1 MTFRRTRLRGRKLC
15 KALIVILQ
23 VIKGTCMLYE
33 ATATVVLRAFLREV
47 TANGERVAE
56 LKCPQTPFTV
66 GGISVNRCEEIDGG
80 KGNTDK
86 GEEVDVKGRAGVRRY
101 STTFSFNVDAE
112 SDNEAPKLAL
122 REAKEKAELIAYSL
136 SLGLGYAFEVEDVRL
151 DSLQSKDDKGPRVNT
166 LLQLNVSCSYTLQDL
181 IPEDKVK
188 SAIESALKLEKVI
201 SETKEKVKTFNELMR
216 VVRWWVSGLKDEDP
230 VDRFLK
236 FYFACEMLAA
246 IEGYNKRSYGDRW
259 CEEFSNKYLDGYYKL
274 GNISINKVR
283 NNLVHAVGEEK
294 DEAEELAVSHAD
306 EFGSKVL
313 SAIKRVISEK
323 MSVPFE

>member
-1 MTFRRTRLRGRKLC
+1 
-15 KALIVILQ
+15 
-23 VIKGTCMLYE
+23 MLYK
-33 ATATVVLRAFLREV
+33 ATVVLRAFLRKV
-47 TANGERVAE
+47 TANGEQVAK
-56 LKCPQTPFTV
+56 LKCPQTPFTIE
-66 GGISVNRCEEIDGG
+66 GISFTRCEEIDGG

-86 GEEVDVKGRAGVRRY
+86 GEEADVKRHAGVRRY
-101 STTFSFNVDAE
+101 SMTFSFNVEAE
-112 SDNEAPKLAL
+112 NYNEARKLAL
-122 REAKEKAELIAYSL
+122 REAKEKAELIAYGL

-151 DSLQSKDDKGPRVNT
+151 EPLQSKDDKGLRVDT
-166 LLQLNVSCSYTLQDL
+166 LLQLNVSFSYTLQDL

-188 SAIESALKLEKVI
+188 SAIEIGLKLKKAV
-201 SETKEKVKTFNELMR
+201 SEAKEKDETANELMR

-236 FYFACEMLAA
+236 FYFTCEMLAA
-246 IEGYNKRSYGDRW
+246 IERYNKKSYGDRW

-323 MSVPFE
+323 MGVPFE

>member
-1 MTFRRTRLRGRKLC
+1 
-15 KALIVILQ
+15 
-23 VIKGTCMLYE
+23 
-33 ATATVVLRAFLREV
+33 VLRAFLRKA

-56 LKCPQTPFTV
+56 LQCPQTPFTIE
-66 GGISVNRCEEIDGG
+66 GISVNRCEEIDGG

-86 GEEVDVKGRAGVRRY
+86 GEEADVKKHAGVRRY
-101 STTFSFNVDAE
+101 SMTFSFNVKAE
-112 SDNEAPKLAL
+112 SDDKPLELAL
-122 REAKEKAELIAYSL
+122 REAKEKAELIAYGL

-151 DSLQSKDDKGPRVNT
+151 DLLQSKDDKGLRVST
-166 LLQLNVSCSYTLQDL
+166 LLQLNVSFSYTLQDL

-188 SAIESALKLEKVI
+188 SAIESALKLKKAVSEAQEK
-201 SETKEKVKTFNELMR
+201 EKTFNELMR

-274 GNISINKVR
+274 GNMSINKVR

-294 DEAEELAVSHAD
+294 DKAEELAVRHAD

-323 MSVPFE
+323 MGVSFE

>member
-1 MTFRRTRLRGRKLC
+1 
-15 KALIVILQ
+15 
-23 VIKGTCMLYE
+23 MLYE

-47 TANGERVAE
+47 TANGRPPTE
-56 LKCPQTPFTV
+56 LQCPQTPFTV
-66 GGISVNRCEEIDGG
+66 EGTSVNRCEEIDGG

-86 GEEVDVKGRAGVRRY
+86 GKEVDVKGRAGVRRY
-101 STTFSFNVDAE
+101 SMTISFNVEAE
-112 SDNEAPKLAL
+112 SDDKPLELAL
-122 REAKEKAELIAYSL
+122 REAKKKAELIAYGL

-151 DSLQSKDDKGPRVNT
+151 EPLQSKDDKGPRVDT
-166 LLQLNVSCSYTLQDL
+166 LLQLNVSYSYALQDL

-188 SAIESALKLEKVI
+188 SAIEIGLKLEKAV
-201 SETKEKVKTFNELMR
+201 SEAKEKVKTFNELMR

-246 IEGYNKRSYGDRW
+246 IEECKR
-259 CEEFSNKYLDGYYKL
+259 CKEFSNKYLDGYYKL
-274 GNISINKVR
+274 NDMSIKQVR
-283 NNLVHAVGEEK
+283 DKLVHAVGEDK
-294 DEAEELAVSHAD
+294 DKAEELAVHHAD

-323 MSVPFE
+323 MGVPLE

>member
-1 MTFRRTRLRGRKLC
+1 
-15 KALIVILQ
+15 
-23 VIKGTCMLYE
+23 
-33 ATATVVLRAFLREV
+33 
-47 TANGERVAE
+47 
-56 LKCPQTPFTV
+56 
-66 GGISVNRCEEIDGG
+66 
-80 KGNTDK
+80 
-86 GEEVDVKGRAGVRRY
+86 
-101 STTFSFNVDAE
+101 
-112 SDNEAPKLAL
+112 
-122 REAKEKAELIAYSL
+122 
-136 SLGLGYAFEVEDVRL
+136 
-151 DSLQSKDDKGPRVNT
+151 
-166 LLQLNVSCSYTLQDL
+166 
-181 IPEDKVK
+181 
-188 SAIESALKLEKVI
+188 IESALKLKKAA
-201 SETKEKVKTFNELMR
+201 SETKEKEKTFNELMR
-216 VVRWWVSGLKDEDP
+216 VMRWWVSGLKDEDP

-246 IEGYNKRSYGDRW
+246 IERYNKKSYGDRW

>member
-1 MTFRRTRLRGRKLC
+1 
-15 KALIVILQ
+15 
-23 VIKGTCMLYE
+23 MLYE
-33 ATATVVLRAFLREV
+33 ATATVVLRAFLRKV

-56 LKCPQTPFTV
+56 LKCPQTPFTI
-66 GGISVNRCEEIDGG
+66 GGISFNRCEEIDGG
-80 KGNTDK
+80 KGNTDR
-86 GEEVDVKGRAGVRRY
+86 GEEADVKKRAGVRRY
-101 STTFSFNVDAE
+101 SMTFSFNVEAE
-112 SDNEAPKLAL
+112 GDDKPPELAL
-122 REAKEKAELIAYSL
+122 REAKEKAELIAYGL
-136 SLGLGYAFEVEDVRL
+136 SLGLGHAFEVEDVRL
-151 DSLQSKDDKGPRVNT
+151 ESLQSKDDKELRVDT
-166 LLQLNVSCSYTLQDL
+166 LLQLNVSYSYTLQDL

-201 SETKEKVKTFNELMR
+201 SEAKEKVKAFNELMR

-246 IEGYNKRSYGDRW
+246 IKGYKR
-259 CEEFSNKYLDGYYKL
+259 CKEFSNEYLDGYYKL
-274 GNISINKVR
+274 DDMSINKVR

-294 DEAEELAVSHAD
+294 DKAEELAVRHAD

-323 MSVPFE
+323 MGVPLE

>member
-1 MTFRRTRLRGRKLC
+1 MGIGQPHRRGC
-15 KALIVILQ
+15 S
-23 VIKGTCMLYE
+23 
-33 ATATVVLRAFLREV
+33 
-47 TANGERVAE
+47 
-56 LKCPQTPFTV
+56 
-66 GGISVNRCEEIDGG
+66 SVNRCEEIDGG

-86 GEEVDVKGRAGVRRY
+86 GKEVDVKGRAGVRRY
-101 STTFSFNVDAE
+101 SMTISFNVEAE
-112 SDNEAPKLAL
+112 SDDKPLELAL
-122 REAKEKAELIAYSL
+122 REAKKKAELIAYGL

-151 DSLQSKDDKGPRVNT
+151 VSLQSKDDKGPRVGT
-166 LLQLNVSCSYTLQDL
+166 LLQLNVSFSYTLYNL

-188 SAIESALKLEKVI
+188 SAIEIGLKLEKAV
-201 SETKEKVKTFNELMR
+201 SEAKEKDETANKLMR

-246 IEGYNKRSYGDRW
+246 IEGYNKRSEGCNKRSYGDRW

-323 MSVPFE
+323 MGVPFE

>member
-1 MTFRRTRLRGRKLC
+1 
-15 KALIVILQ
+15 
-23 VIKGTCMLYE
+23 MLYE
-33 ATATVVLRAFLREV
+33 ATATVVLRAFLRKV

-66 GGISVNRCEEIDGG
+66 EGISVNRCEEIDES

-86 GEEVDVKGRAGVRRY
+86 GEEADVEKRAGVRRY
-101 STTFSFNVDAE
+101 SMTFSFNVETE
-112 SDNEAPKLAL
+112 SDDKPLELAL

-151 DSLQSKDDKGPRVNT
+151 DSLQSKDVKGLRVNT
-166 LLQLNVSCSYTLQDL
+166 LLQLNVSYFYTLHDL

-188 SAIESALKLEKVI
+188 SAIESALKLEKAV
-201 SETKEKVKTFNELMR
+201 SEAREKVTTFNELMR
-216 VVRWWVSGLKDEDP
+216 VVRWWISGLKDEDP

-246 IEGYNKRSYGDRW
+246 IEGYNKRSYGNRW

-294 DEAEELAVSHAD
+294 DEAEELAVRHAD
-306 EFGSKVL
+306 GFGSKVL

-323 MSVPFE
+323 MGVSFE

>member
-1 MTFRRTRLRGRKLC
+1 
-15 KALIVILQ
+15 
-23 VIKGTCMLYE
+23 MLYE
-33 ATATVVLRAFLREV
+33 ATATVVLRAFLRKV

-56 LKCPQTPFTV
+56 LKCPQTPFTI
-66 GGISVNRCEEIDGG
+66 GGISVNRCEEIDGD

-86 GEEVDVKGRAGVRRY
+86 GEEADVKKRAGVRRY
-101 STTFSFNVDAE
+101 SMTFSFNVEAE
-112 SDNEAPKLAL
+112 SDDKPLELAL
-122 REAKEKAELIAYSL
+122 REAKEKAELMAYSL

-151 DSLQSKDDKGPRVNT
+151 DSLQSKDDKELRVGT
-166 LLQLNVSCSYTLQDL
+166 LLQLNVSYSYTLQDL

-188 SAIESALKLEKVI
+188 SAIESALKLEKAI
-201 SETKEKVKTFNELMR
+201 SEAKEKVKTFNELMR

-246 IEGYNKRSYGDRW
+246 IEGYNKNKKSYGDRW

-274 GNISINKVR
+274 GNMSINKVR

-313 SAIKRVISEK
+313 TAIKRVISEK
-323 MSVPFE
+323 IGVPFE

>member
-1 MTFRRTRLRGRKLC
+1 
-15 KALIVILQ
+15 
-23 VIKGTCMLYE
+23 MLYE
-33 ATATVVLRAFLREV
+33 ATATVVLRAFPRV
-47 TANGERVAE
+47 TANGEQVAE
-56 LKCPQTPFTV
+56 LKCPQTPFTIE
-66 GGISVNRCEEIDGG
+66 GISVDRCEEIDGG

-86 GEEVDVKGRAGVRRY
+86 GEEADAKRHAGVRRY
-101 STTFSFNVDAE
+101 SMTFSFNVEAE
-112 SDNEAPKLAL
+112 GDDKPLELAL
-122 REAKEKAELIAYSL
+122 REAKEKAELIAYGL

-151 DSLQSKDDKGPRVNT
+151 DLLQSKDDKGLRLNA
-166 LLQLNVSCSYTLQDL
+166 LLQLNVSFSYTLQDL

-188 SAIESALKLEKVI
+188 SAIESALKLKKAI
-201 SETKEKVKTFNELMR
+201 SEAKEKEKTFNELMR

-246 IEGYNKRSYGDRW
+246 IERYNKKRYGDRW

-274 GNISINKVR
+274 GDMSINKVR

-294 DEAEELAVSHAD
+294 DKAEELAVRHAD

-313 SAIKRVISEK
+313 SAIKRVISEE
-323 MSVPFE
+323 MGVPFE

>member
-1 MTFRRTRLRGRKLC
+1 
-15 KALIVILQ
+15 
-23 VIKGTCMLYE
+23 MLYE
-33 ATATVVLRAFLREV
+33 ATVTIVLRAFLRKA
-47 TANGERVAE
+47 TANGEQVAE

-66 GGISVNRCEEIDGG
+66 EGISVNRCEEIDGG

-101 STTFSFNVDAE
+101 SMTFSFNVEAE
-112 SDNEAPKLAL
+112 SDDKPLELAL
-122 REAKEKAELIAYSL
+122 REAKEKAELIAYGL

-151 DSLQSKDDKGPRVNT
+151 EPLQSKDDKGLRVGT
-166 LLQLNVSCSYTLQDL
+166 LLQLNVSFSYALQDL

-188 SAIESALKLEKVI
+188 SAIEIGLKLEKAV
-201 SETKEKVKTFNELMR
+201 SEAKENEKTFDELMR

-246 IEGYNKRSYGDRW
+246 IKGYKR
-259 CEEFSNKYLDGYYKL
+259 CKEFSDKYLDGYYKL
-274 GNISINKVR
+274 DDTSISCVR
-283 NNLVHAVGEEK
+283 NKLVHAVGEDK
-294 DEAEELAVSHAD
+294 DKAEELAVRHAD

-313 SAIKRVISEK
+313 SAIKRVISEEIG
-323 MSVPFE
+323 VPLE